1 MHGAGNLPAQ
11 GQAYFMSLLLDLE
24 KTNTARP
31 VDAVPL
37 RLIPGRRVITIQPNK
52 KSRLVFL
59 TEPTG
64 LAAEQYRM
72 LRHRLRTLHPLG
84 GAMLI
89 TSPGPGEGKTLTS
102 VNLAWCLADAGHHT
116 CLVDLD
122 FRAPGISPALGY
134 AFEEDGVEDVLTGKR
149 TISQS
154 VRQIGGRSLYVLGV
168 KNRLASPGEL
178 LSSASLTPLLAN
190 LRATFQWVILD
201 IAPVIPMADVAE
213 VLPYVDGALMVIRSG
228 KTDKSIVAPSLAILR
243 SKLWGVVVNDSPING
258 SSYYGYY
265 GNPKDSTGE
274 RVGTN

>member
-1 MHGAGNLPAQ
+1 
-11 GQAYFMSLLLDLE
+11 
-24 KTNTARP
+24 
-31 VDAVPL
+31 
-37 RLIPGRRVITIQPNK
+37 
-52 KSRLVFL
+52 
-59 TEPTG
+59 
-64 LAAEQYRM
+64 
-72 LRHRLRTLHPLG
+72 
-84 GAMLI
+84 MLI

-134 AFEEDGVEDVLTGKR
+134 AFEEDGVEDVLTGNR

-154 VRQIGGRSLYVLGV
+154 VRQIAGRSLYVLGV
-168 KNRLASPGEL
+168 KKRLTSPGEF

-190 LRATFQWVILD
+190 LRATFRWVILD

-228 KTDKSIVAPSLAILR
+228 KTDKSMVAPSLEIVG

-258 SSYYGYY
+258 SSYYDYY
-265 GNPKDSTGE
+265 GNLKD
-274 RVGTN
+274 